1 MSSEKVLGCKR
12 RGPACRAASFAP
24 TESRRELSE
33 SPMTRTAQRWWSFGS
48 SELETSPA
56 KTSACQKQ
64 LRPESA
70 PGQHATIQATAGP
83 PAGSS
88 SQGQSNLPWFCR
100 IHTQQYKQLP
110 GLLRAAQARIRA
122 ICLGSA
128 ESTCNNTCN
137 CRAACG
143 QLKPESGQS
152 ALVLQN
158 PHATIQATAGPPA
171 DSSSQNQS
179 NLPWFCRE
187 VIHTQRNK
195 RWQVRLQEDNAQ
207 ARIRAIC
214 LGSAESTRND
224 TSNSSASGQAR
235 GWTRGVGIAGLE
247 AASRRPMVHDED
259 VQWHHTASIQSCRAS
274 GGSGGCGGGGC
285 VIRGAAMQNPRCRVR
300 PPRPPCP
307 CPCPRPSSL

>member
-12 RGPACRAASFAP
+12 RGPTCWAASFAP
-24 TESRRELSE
+24 TESRREQSE

-128 ESTCNNTCN
+128 ESTRNNTSN
-137 CRAACG
+137 CRATCG

-158 PHATIQATAGPPA
+158 PHATIHATAGLPA
-171 DSSSQNQS
+171 GSSSRNQG
-179 NLPWFCRE
+179 NLPWFCR
-187 VIHTQRNK
+187 IHTQRYK
-195 RWQVRLQEDNAQ
+195 QLQGRLRTAQ

-214 LGSAESTRND
+214 LGSAGR
-224 TSNSSASGQAR
+224 
-235 GWTRGVGIAGLE
+235 
-247 AASRRPMVHDED
+247 
-259 VQWHHTASIQSCRAS
+259 
-274 GGSGGCGGGGC
+274 
-285 VIRGAAMQNPRCRVR
+285 
-300 PPRPPCP
+300 
-307 CPCPRPSSL
+307 

>member
-1 MSSEKVLGCKR
+1 MQEPSWPPMSSEKVLGCKR
-12 RGPACRAASFAP
+12 RGPTCWAASFAP
-24 TESRRELSE
+24 TESRREQSE

-128 ESTCNNTCN
+128 ESTRNNTSN
-137 CRAACG
+137 CRATCG

-158 PHATIQATAGPPA
+158 PHATIHATAGLPA
-171 DSSSQNQS
+171 GSSSRNQG
-179 NLPWFCRE
+179 NLPWFCR
-187 VIHTQRNK
+187 IHTQRYK
-195 RWQVRLQEDNAQ
+195 QLQGRLRTAQ

-214 LGSAESTRND
+214 LGSAGR
-224 TSNSSASGQAR
+224 
-235 GWTRGVGIAGLE
+235 
-247 AASRRPMVHDED
+247 
-259 VQWHHTASIQSCRAS
+259 
-274 GGSGGCGGGGC
+274 
-285 VIRGAAMQNPRCRVR
+285 
-300 PPRPPCP
+300 
-307 CPCPRPSSL
+307 